1 MIQQAMID
9 WTISSM
15 PALAEL
21 PFYLNLK
28 LQNLITVPSH
38 QFPQCRFPPFSPPLY
53 FIPGQTWCTLL
64 PNPSR
69 GGSSIL
75 LPSENARLFIS
86 HATLHDTNLLKFAR
100 IFGFTDLPQVLSQT
114 RRPCTDGKN
123 GDLRRDN
130 ENQHDDVDTCAFDK
144 VMMIIC

>member
-9 WTISSM
+9 WVIPSM

-21 PFYLNLK
+21 LPFYLNL
-28 LQNLITVPSH
+28 ITVLSH

-53 FIPGQTWCTLL
+53 FIPGQTWCTYL
-64 PNPSR
+64 PSPSR
-69 GGSSIL
+69 GGSHLYFSISPL
-75 LPSENARLFIS
+75 KTRGSSFP
-86 HATLHDTNLLKFAR
+86 TLHDTNLLKFAR

-130 ENQHDDVDTCAFDK
+130 ENQHDDVDTCAVFK
-144 VMMIIC
+144 EMMII

>member
-1 MIQQAMID
+1 MID

-28 LQNLITVPSH
+28 LQNLITVLSH

-53 FIPGQTWCTLL
+53 FIPGQTWCTYL
-64 PNPSR
+64 PSPSR

-75 LPSENARLFIS
+75 LLPSENSQLFIS
-86 HATLHDTNLLKFAR
+86 HAA
-100 IFGFTDLPQVLSQT
+100 
-114 RRPCTDGKN
+114 
-123 GDLRRDN
+123 
-130 ENQHDDVDTCAFDK
+130 
-144 VMMIIC
+144 